1 MSNKKQERL
10 VIRIIEQEGGEA
22 IKVVHTANGHQSFYF
37 NFRLHDALR
46 SISRPITIGGTP
58 GRSVSGRYVRSLV
71 RTQKRHHSE
80 PVEEE

>member
-10 VIRIIEQEGGEA
+10 VRKVILELGGQDVEVCYTS
-22 IKVVHTANGHQSFYF
+22 KGHQSFYF
-37 NFRLHDALR
+37 NFEIANALHR
-46 SISRPITIGGTP
+46 ISRPITIAGTP

-71 RTQKRHHSE
+71 RTQMRHHSE